1 MSLSPAPRQ
10 TLADA
15 ARLLLDHARQESE
28 RGFATDDR
36 IFVMDSAEKAWNAVC
51 HGVDHLM
58 TRKGRRPAVGRDAHS
73 DRREFL
79 GQLGRHDLEVSYSYF
94 ADTLHGSFLYEGR
107 VPRTRTEMDRRLREV
122 DDFLQALRELE

>member
-15 ARLLLDHARQESE
+15 ARLLLDHARDESE
-28 RGFATDDR
+28 RGFRLDDR

-58 TRKGRRPAVGRDAHS
+58 TRRGKTPAVGRDAHWE
-73 DRREFL
+73 RREFL
-79 GQLGRHDLEVSYSYF
+79 EGLGHHDLAVKYSYF
-94 ADTLHGSFLYEGR
+94 ADTLHGIFFYEGR
-107 VPRTRTEMDRRLREV
+107 VPRTRSGMEVHLREV
-122 DDFLQALRELE
+122 QDFLRALREAE

>member
-15 ARLLLDHARQESE
+15 ARLLLEHARGESE
-28 RGFATDDR
+28 RGFQLDDR

-51 HGVDHLM
+51 HGTDHLM
-58 TRKGRRPAVGRDAHS
+58 MRKGKTPAVGREAHS

-79 GQLGRHDLEVSYSYF
+79 ESMGRHDLAVSYSYF
-94 ADTLHGSFLYEGR
+94 ADTLHGSFFYEGR

-122 DDFLQALRELE
+122 EDFLSALREAE